1 MIKITIYLW
10 RLGRGR
16 IPLCLCAF
24 VPLCLLSEEVSR
36 EAGDGLGYLEVYPG
50 LEATLFAS
58 EPMMASPTN
67 IDVDERGRVWVCDVM
82 NYRGHALEEAREEGD
97 RILILEDTDGDG
109 RADKST
115 VFYQG
120 RDIDAALGICVLAN
134 ERGEREV
141 IVSAAPNIWRFV
153 DVDGDDKPD
162 RKEQILTGTGKHQS
176 DHSTHSVVFGPDG
189 RYYWNFGNSG
199 YAAHDSEGRL
209 VYDQRGF
216 PVADNLV
223 ARLAEQW
230 DPLRL
235 PYSGG
240 MAFRCDVNGRRLD
253 VLGHNFRNN
262 YELAVDSFGNVWQ
275 TDNDDDGFDGCRINY
290 IIEGGNYGY
299 RDEVTGASWRT
310 ERPGQHAEIPSRH
323 WHQNDPGVVPNFL
336 QTGAGSPT
344 GITVYEGRLLPQV
357 FWDQVISCDAGP
369 GVVWAAR
376 ATKEGA
382 GFRGELTPIL
392 KTREDRW
399 FRPVDVATAP
409 DGSLFVSDW
418 YDPYVGWNR
427 QGDRARGR
435 IYRIA
440 PRGHR
445 YRPIPPQ
452 DLASPE
458 NAVFH
463 LRSPNA
469 ATRSWGWF
477 NATDEDLA
485 DMFDNDPNL
494 RFRARAFWRM
504 AAKAEE
510 DPNGR
515 ERLETLIG
523 WALAHP
529 EADIRI
535 VGLRAAQLTGVIP
548 LEAME
553 PLARDPS
560 AQVRRQCALTL
571 RDQSSPQAARLWA
584 ELAHRH
590 DGEDRW
596 YLEALGIGAEGNWDA
611 CLEAWL
617 EKILPGTETFTK
629 AQRDIIW
636 RSRARKT
643 GRYLYIILSN
653 SSAYPE
659 GYARYIRALDFL
671 PDSMEKRA
679 ALQALAFSVHAGAS
693 GGAGNEIRLE
703 ALLRFPMLEPDN
715 EEWLSTLL
723 VAADGDAKQIL
734 EELISNPGEGPRERR
749 AFVRLVDR
757 FRLGQAHAALLQLAL
772 DNPGETYAGQA
783 VRALLQ
789 DNESREELSGRLM
802 EPTEAGD
809 NLVLIKLLQEAQD
822 ARAGPMLLQFIQSGD
837 EHGLAAKQA
846 AVRALA
852 STQPGIRAMIDLA
865 RRGEFPPGLKE
876 TAGAG
881 ISHIMNVMLR
891 KEAAEWFPMPPLK
904 GMDELPQLTELLVYH
919 GDAERGKSVFQA
931 ATCATCHV
939 VEGTGINYGPDLS
952 SIGSKLGKRALYE
965 AILDPNNG
973 ISLSYQL
980 YELTLSDGEKVVGLW
995 EGVSGRGVTLR
1006 QPGGLTRTV
1015 EASRIVGSE
1024 ALPVSAMPGNLQ
1036 SLMTREELVDLV
1048 EYLTTLR

>member
-1 MIKITIYLW
+1 M
-10 RLGRGR
+10 
-16 IPLCLCAF
+16 
-24 VPLCLLSEEVSR
+24 SR
-36 EAGDGLGYLEVYPG
+36 EAGDGLRYLEVYPG

-109 RADKST
+109 KADKST

-162 RKEQILTGTGKHQS
+162 RKTQILTGTGKHQS

-209 VYDQRGF
+209 VYDQRGY

-223 ARLAEQW
+223 GDLAEQW
-230 DPLRL
+230 DPLKL

-240 MAFRCDVNGRRLD
+240 MAFRIDRNGRKLD

-290 IIEGGNYGY
+290 IIEGGNFGY

-310 ERPGQHAEIPSRH
+310 ERPGQHPEIPSRH

-344 GITVYEGRLLPQV
+344 GITVYEGRLLPKV
-357 FWDQVISCDAGP
+357 FWDQPISCDAGP

-392 KTREDRW
+392 KTRDDRW

-452 DLASPE
+452 DLKSPE

-477 NATDEDLA
+477 QATDEDLA

-504 AAKAEE
+504 VAKAEE
-510 DPNGR
+510 DPHDR
-515 ERLETLIG
+515 DRLETLIG

-529 EADIRI
+529 EEDIRI

-553 PLARDPS
+553 PLTRDPS

-596 YLEALGIGAEGNWDA
+596 YLEALGIGAEGNWDTFF
-611 CLEAWL
+611 EAWL
-617 EKILPGTETFTK
+617 EKIVPGTETDTK

-643 GRYLYIILSN
+643 GRYLYIILGEP
-653 SSAYPE
+653 SAHPE
-659 GYARYIRALDFL
+659 GYVRYIRALDLL

-693 GGAGNEIRLE
+693 RGAGNEIRLE
-703 ALLRFPMLEPDN
+703 ALIRFPMLEPDN

-723 VAADGDAKQIL
+723 VAADGDPKEIL
-734 EELISNPGEGPRERR
+734 EGLISNPGEGPRERR

-757 FRLGQAHAALLQLAL
+757 FDLKQAHGALLQLAL

-783 VRALLQ
+783 VRVLLK
-789 DNESREELSGRLM
+789 DRESREELSRRLM
-802 EPTEAGD
+802 DPTRTTD

-822 ARAGPMLLQFIQSGD
+822 ERARPMLTQFIQSGD

-865 RRGEFPPGLKE
+865 RRGEFPPELKE

-881 ISHIMNVMLR
+881 VSHIVNVPLR
-891 KEAAEWFPMPPLK
+891 KEAAEWFPLPPLK

-919 GDAERGKSVFQA
+919 GDAERGKKVFQA

-939 VEGTGINYGPDLS
+939 VGGRGINYGPDLS

-980 YELTLSDGEKVVGLW
+980 HELTLSNGEKVVGLW
-995 EGVSGRGVTLR
+995 EGVTGRGVTLR

-1015 EASRIVGSE
+1015 AASRIVGSE
-1024 ALPVSAMPGNLQ
+1024 ALPVSAMPANLQ
-1036 SLMTREELVDLV
+1036 LLMTREELVDLV
-1048 EYLTTLR
+1048 EYLTTLTN